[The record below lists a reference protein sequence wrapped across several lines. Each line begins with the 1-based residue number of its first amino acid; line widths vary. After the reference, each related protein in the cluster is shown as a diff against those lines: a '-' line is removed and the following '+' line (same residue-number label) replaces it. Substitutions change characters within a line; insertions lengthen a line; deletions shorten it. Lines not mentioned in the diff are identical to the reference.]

1 MQHDCIRPLSA
12 MPRHV
17 RGRVRTW
24 SWRTHGRTLAGGADV
39 KGACCSALSSRRPF
53 SELPPSLILGSTL
66 GPLSMFRTSLSLGM
80 KMSLGGLVLVPV
92 SSAAVPASSSSAC
105 ICWSAMS
112 AAVPI
117 SVAGSPSASV
127 RGVAGMAGWNAAIEA
142 LPMVLEQKFIF

>member
-39 KGACCSALSSRRPF
+39 KGACCSALSSRRPS

-80 KMSLGGLVLVPV
+80 KMSLGGLVPV

-142 LPMVLEQKFIF
+142 LPMVLEQKFILL